1 MMNNTSKLNEVNEY
15 VPVFDLFK
23 SLAILTIGLYYDGM
37 LLLFLKNQNQVQQNN
52 GLDQVV
58 PWKSGADT
66 YDYNVPVAAT
76 TISLITTCVGSF
88 IFVNLVVNERGIQLL
103 TTGYIFPSILL
114 PSLLLLTIRT
124 ALEHKAIPQ
133 IPQELNFH
141 EDQDSQS
148 EIQDDN
154 VQVNDGIQVGV
165 QQSNEEAED
174 NGEEV
179 EDSFE
184 DGFELEQ
191 NVVDEDAPSQ
201 MNDRIIIVQP
211 AKPNLAGDMSIN
223 LCHD

>member
-1 MMNNTSKLNEVNEY
+1 M
-15 VPVFDLFK
+15 
-23 SLAILTIGLYYDGM
+23 
-37 LLLFLKNQNQVQQNN
+37 
-52 GLDQVV
+52 
-58 PWKSGADT
+58 
-66 YDYNVPVAAT
+66 AAT

-88 IFVNLVVNERGIQLL
+88 IFVNLVANERGIQLL

-154 VQVNDGIQVGV
+154 VQVDDNI
-165 QQSNEEAED
+165 QSNEEAED

-179 EDSFE
+179 EDTFE

-223 LCHD
+223 VGHD